1 MKEGGVN
8 YGDVSEMNYSEMSE
22 YISKKYLPH
31 IKSAELTFMFTDT
44 SFSYNLKS
52 ENNDLRNDLL
62 SYYRENSDYTENS
75 LDENTLYKLNDW
87 DLVRKEIDPETEE
100 VYDTIEL
107 TEETADNTYN
117 FGYLGAIDLNWKLF
131 YDEDYD
137 KYFYVIHPH
146 LGGDIRGNYG
156 EAFILEG
163 DDKEDLFYRFYNT
176 FISGMANAYIT
187 FDNGDNV
194 VFDSEQDS
202 DVFRFNFYEEG
213 SEVKNAL
220 TKSYVKDFES
230 FDDIK
235 ADEFL
240 ELTIELFNNENVIE
254 KKALGGGVDND
265 ETPKAYVQILGY
277 SEGKWITLTD
287 FENGEAVLEYINNW
301 MSELNAK
308 DGGNREEYEIHDY
321 EGFGRNLYSEY
332 MGESEFDDILESYND
347 FLDSDFPYSIVEEY
361 MKQNGI
367 SEFSEAISE
376 MNDKYHGAY
385 DDFNDFAEQ
394 MVEEGIYVPSAR
406 DMYVSDTDKRIIAG
420 EESDSRVSDMDAMEV
435 LQVAGKVDEYNAE
448 KDELEE
454 KINDFEDKKSILE
467 DNLKDAEGDYYE
479 SILFEIGHFE
489 DEIEELQDKLNA
501 IDDNYREMY
510 EEEATEVIYDEI
522 YEELDK
528 NLDDFLDRYG
538 YSDDL
543 SNVHF
548 LQIDYDNIANE
559 LSHDYTIISDGD
571 KQYVFRDY
579 EGGGKVVRLG
589 KPNRKYT
596 YFVIEMGSKKIVSG
610 WENKEDALDHKKEL
624 SKNNRKMK
632 FGVYTKAK
640 AISNFALDLDTFND
654 WVDLTK
660 MDKVAKVK
668 IKSSKTSSGNSEIA
682 DIEKQIESLRKEIVS
697 ESEHGKVMDIFS
709 EIKSLNKN
717 KQKLIAKNYKE
728 TGKVYSIGGA
738 IRTGSRK
745 AYDKSKEVAT
755 DIHKGWL
762 DADFGDGKGKARLF
776 KKGGVSTKPSDE
788 FDNKNMLLNQTKEVA
803 HHSKELNKVVKKQD
817 KVASWV
823 VAKMERA
830 TTDLSDVTHYL
841 DGNTFAGGGDTKY
854 NSRVNKSPLLEYS
867 NFEDGSHI
875 NLLRL
880 IKPYKSGESFAISDS
895 NMVKGQTTMIFKT
908 LEEAKRRY
916 DLLVKIKSKTIPLL
930 SSGTMDKNFKEGG
943 EVSYIAYKNQE
954 IMFEPIYNEYYVN
967 DEQFETLED
976 AKRYIDKGTPMGS
989 EMKDAYGKGFFEQGG
1004 DTIEGDKEQNEKCIK
1019 VFSDFVNEIV
1029 NVKYTF
1035 TDKKNKTLV
1044 FVLNEEPKM
1053 DTIEDINSFLDETYD
1068 NCKGIF
1074 ADSTIKY
1081 DIKEQTKTLSLP
1093 LLNNNYGDG
1102 MNLFVD
1108 GGVTED
1114 KHLVAKAIEFI
1125 VGYPI
1130 EKDSLVFEPTKV
1142 NFKYKGKNVSSSLSR
1157 KLINDVISTNIK
1169 SLQGRY
1175 ADGGGVDDKDKE
1187 YDDLLEKYQEIQ
1199 AEIYY
1204 EKHRPINE
1212 QSELYRLQEESN
1224 DLYQVLNT
1232 KYKEKFNSKF
1242 ADGGEIEKLNL
1253 TELETK
1259 ILRYFLSEL
1268 DVSDLG
1274 YSDVSVDDIAN
1285 GINVNI
1291 NSVKGSV
1298 GSLAKKGII
1307 FVSDLGKGI
1316 GTIVYLQD
1324 DYQYLHPEYKDY
1336 ISKHYA
1342 DGGGVDEIKIGTKIK
1357 SSSNNYVVTKKSTFG
1372 WVMEAKNGDKLVKNE
1387 YELKQL
1393 IEKGQLQLVDD
1404 KMSDGGGVGEV
1415 SVKRGDYVK
1424 LKGKASNEKNYLQGY
1439 TGNAWVLE
1447 GVPNEYGMIEVR
1459 IESELGYP
1467 PIRYKTFAKVGD
1479 IEKVILSFANGGGIP
1494 HEDEMFHLPLEM
1506 VVYVPSTKDV
1516 DKVISVDEM
1525 DKRVNEVKEYVASR
1539 FGGYSSAD
1547 KLGGFVDS
1555 NGKLVNEDVVQVVS
1569 FSTKEAFE
1577 SNKEELVNQLSKWG
1591 KEWGQEAI
1599 GFEFEGDLYYVPQEG
1614 DLIKKTK
1621 KDK

>member
-100 VYDTIEL
+100 VYDTIDL
-107 TEETADNTYN
+107 TEESADNTYN

-682 DIEKQIESLRKEIVS
+682 DIEKQIESLRKEIVL

-954 IMFEPIYNEYYVN
+954 IMFEPNYNEYYVN
-967 DEQFETLED
+967 DEQFETLEE
-976 AKRYIDKGTPMGS
+976 AKIYIDKGTPMS
-989 EMKDAYGKGFFEQGG
+989 EKMINAYRHGAFKDGG
-1004 DTIEGDKEQNEKCIK
+1004 DTIEGNKEQNEKCIK

-1175 ADGGGVDDKDKE
+1175 A
-1187 YDDLLEKYQEIQ
+1187 
-1199 AEIYY
+1199 
-1204 EKHRPINE
+1204 N
-1212 QSELYRLQEESN
+1212 
-1224 DLYQVLNT
+1224 
-1232 KYKEKFNSKF
+1232 
-1242 ADGGEIEKLNL
+1242 
-1253 TELETK
+1253 
-1259 ILRYFLSEL
+1259 
-1268 DVSDLG
+1268 
-1274 YSDVSVDDIAN
+1274 
-1285 GINVNI
+1285 
-1291 NSVKGSV
+1291 
-1298 GSLAKKGII
+1298 
-1307 FVSDLGKGI
+1307 
-1316 GTIVYLQD
+1316 
-1324 DYQYLHPEYKDY
+1324 
-1336 ISKHYA
+1336 
-1342 DGGGVDEIKIGTKIK
+1342 GGGVDEFKRGGFLYEINKKGENLELKDRLIDADNVNKLKERLIERFGSLDGITASRM
-1357 SSSNNYVVTKKSTFG
+1357 SSSGAFT
-1372 WVMEAKNGDKLVKNE
+1372 
-1387 YELKQL
+1387 
-1393 IEKGQLQLVDD
+1393 
-1404 KMSDGGGVGEV
+1404 
-1415 SVKRGDYVK
+1415 YVK
-1424 LKGKASNEKNYLQGY
+1424 L
-1439 TGNAWVLE
+1439 
-1447 GVPNEYGMIEVR
+1447 
-1459 IESELGYP
+1459 
-1467 PIRYKTFAKVGD
+1467 
-1479 IEKVILSFANGGGIP
+1479 ANGGGIP
-1494 HEDEMFHLPLEM
+1494 HENEMFHLPLEM

-1577 SNKEELVNQLSKWG
+1577 SNKEELVKQLSKWG

-1621 KDK
+1621 KD